1 MSTKEDEQN
10 NTSHSFIILV
20 DDNGQFKVSP
30 SNHSKEEVN
39 MQIDK
44 QKIGTESRKKSRR
57 GKQRIRIALLED
69 VDSSSEEELNESNMT
84 GTDAQSLKTMHD
96 QLVKMHNER
105 LNVKPSFMVLED
117 ALVGRHMEETLQSH
131 CNRTIYRNHAE
142 QQTSPCDI
150 GAHTSS
156 QTDEFPL
163 HSAVRSKM
171 LQGHNRGC
179 QATDANLKL
188 PDCSISNSSV
198 KKNLIA
204 SSMRHFS
211 QLSNKLN
218 QHHRINQA
226 QAVQQQQYLGAPAAY
241 GNCCS
246 SCCLLRPTSTQT
258 SLGYCHPPGVA
269 SYCSHHLQ
277 QPTQLYP
284 PARLPQ
290 QRINNCYCNPV
301 QCHCQRYKAFYDN
314 QQQQQQL
321 LHDQCIFP
329 ADRISMDSPL
339 ASLSLPKQVEKSEQ
353 KSTFRAKTFD
363 PQEATFLTKHK
374 QPEYPNNLPQ

>member
-1 MSTKEDEQN
+1 
-10 NTSHSFIILV
+10 
-20 DDNGQFKVSP
+20 
-30 SNHSKEEVN
+30 
-39 MQIDK
+39 
-44 QKIGTESRKKSRR
+44 
-57 GKQRIRIALLED
+57 
-69 VDSSSEEELNESNMT
+69 
-84 GTDAQSLKTMHD
+84 
-96 QLVKMHNER
+96 
-105 LNVKPSFMVLED
+105 
-117 ALVGRHMEETLQSH
+117 
-131 CNRTIYRNHAE
+131 
-142 QQTSPCDI
+142 
-150 GAHTSS
+150 
-156 QTDEFPL
+156 
-163 HSAVRSKM
+163 
-171 LQGHNRGC
+171 
-179 QATDANLKL
+179 
-188 PDCSISNSSV
+188 
-198 KKNLIA
+198 
-204 SSMRHFS
+204 MRHFS

-218 QHHRINQA
+218 QHHRTNQA
-226 QAVQQQQYLGAPAAY
+226 QAESVGAASAPTHATTNNTVPHLTISFMAPNSQMATQQQQPQPLLSAAPAIGPNNNWSSCSNMPAADNYQQIPATSHYCQYANFPQPQVQQQQYLGSPAAY

-246 SCCLLRPTSTQT
+246 SCCLLRPTSTQI

-284 PARLPQ
+284 TARLPQ
-290 QRINNCYCNPV
+290 QRINNCYYYPV

-339 ASLSLPKQVEKSEQ
+339 ASLSLPKQVEKSEE